1 MLKGFAKEDPS
12 VQKKKSVEVDAPT
25 ILCKYGMNPF
35 AEVKDASVSD
45 LMWVVFAY
53 LLGVD

>member
-25 ILCKYGMNPF
+25 ILCKYGMNLF

-45 LMWVVFAY
+45 LMWVVFTY

>member
-35 AEVKDASVSD
+35 AEVKDASFSD
-45 LMWVVFAY
+45 LIWVVFAY
-53 LLGVD
+53 LLRVN